1 MYSIQSYIQNRR
13 LLKIKLFSKKYPD
26 LIREFEI
33 KINQI
38 ELEDSKTIQ
47 TTFT

>member
-1 MYSIQSYIQNRR
+1 MNSIQPYIQNKG
-13 LLKIKLFSKKYPD
+13 LKKIKLFSKKYPA
-26 LIREFEI
+26 LIREYEI
-33 KINQI
+33 EINQI